1 MQHNGWDHAL
11 KVTGGGTGLVGHAG
25 AVLLRKAADQA
36 GLTAQFSAALRKTGM
51 SPLLDRGV
59 VLVSMAVAIALGAT
73 SMSDIALLA
82 HLAPVLGDAPSGPT
96 VRRALDLAGTAAM
109 LDRIARARARAR
121 AHAWQLI
128 EGTPAGF
135 PWLAIAGKA
144 LTGWLVLDLD
154 ATLVT
159 ASSDKEG
166 AAPTWKKGYGFHP
179 LGAWLA
185 NTRECLAMLLR
196 PGNAGS
202 NTFTDHRDV
211 LAAAIRQVP
220 ARFRRKVLVRVDGAG
235 ASHELIKHLLSLSS
249 ARRIV
254 LFTCGWMITAADE
267 DAICQVPAGAWKP
280 GTGQDG
286 QAEKDKD
293 VAEITELMT
302 RAGNW
307 PDGLRWIARRVKPSR
322 RHLRNLTD
330 YEKKTGWKYSITCT
344 NIPGAGIAG
353 VPGSHHPQYIDTVH
367 REHAVVE
374 TAGVR
379 TAKAMGLRNL
389 PSKTWQV
396 NAGWV
401 IAANIAA
408 DLAAWTRLLGHSGEP
423 ELRDA
428 DPDTLRYRIWHIPA
442 RLVRH
447 ARERILKI
455 SPDWPWKE
463 AFLACWQPLS
473 VLPPPI

>member
-11 KVTGGGTGLVGHAG
+11 KVTADGTGLVGHAG
-25 AVLLRKAADQA
+25 AVLLRKAADQV
-36 GLTAQFSAALRKTGM
+36 GLTAVLSAALRKAGT
-51 SPLLDRGV
+51 SPVFDRGI
-59 VLVSMAVAIALGAT
+59 VLVSLAAAIALGAT

-96 VRRALDLAGTAAM
+96 VRRALDLAGTPAV
-109 LDRIARARARAR
+109 LDRIARARAKAR
-121 AHAWQLI
+121 AHVWTLI
-128 EGTPAGF
+128 EDTPAGF
-135 PWLAIAGKA
+135 PWLEIAGKT
-144 LTGWLVLDLD
+144 LTGWLVIDMD

-202 NTFTDHRDV
+202 NTFTDHKEV
-211 LAAAIRQVP
+211 LAAAVRQVP
-220 ARFRRKVLVRVDGAG
+220 ARFRKKILIRVDGAG
-235 ASHELIKHLLSLSS
+235 ASHELVNHLLSLSS
-249 ARRIV
+249 ARRTV

-267 DAICQVPAGAWKP
+267 DAIRQVPASAWKP
-280 GTGQDG
+280 GTAQDG
-286 QAEKDKD
+286 SAEDDKD

-307 PDGLRWIARRVKPSR
+307 PAGLRWIARRVKPSR

-353 VPGSHHPQYIDTVH
+353 VAGQPPPAVH
-367 REHAVVE
+367 RHRPPRARRRGDERRPHRQGHGPAEPPVE
-374 TAGVR
+374 
-379 TAKAMGLRNL
+379 
-389 PSKTWQV
+389 
-396 NAGWV
+396 
-401 IAANIAA
+401 
-408 DLAAWTRLLGHSGEP
+408 DLAGQLRLGHRREHRRRPG
-423 ELRDA
+423 
-428 DPDTLRYRIWHIPA
+428 
-442 RLVRH
+442 RL
-447 ARERILKI
+447 
-455 SPDWPWKE
+455 D
-463 AFLACWQPLS
+463 
-473 VLPPPI
+473 PPPRPLR